1 MTTNLKKEGGNHG
14 LWCVFLVPIA
24 VWSHTTSPDLSLF
37 LLLATITLIPL
48 SAIYNVSK
56 NSQTY
61 VRQSWKQ
68 KLKYHFFERQS
79 SKIIRLT
86 RIASKNTP
94 IPARLSATTLEEARR
109 MRQFQKINP
118 STNLKFVNE
127 PETEEAQTL
136 LSFKPKRYLNW

>member
-1 MTTNLKKEGGNHG
+1 MTTTLKKEGGNHG

-24 VWSHTTSPDLSLF
+24 VWSHTTNPDLGLG
-37 LLLATITLIPL
+37 LLLATMTLIPL
-48 SAIYNVSK
+48 LAVYKIAK
-56 NSQTY
+56 NNQTY
-61 VRQSWKQ
+61 SCPSWKQ

-109 MRQFQKINP
+109 MRQFQKVNP
-118 STNLKFVNE
+118 ATNLKFINE
-127 PETEEAQTL
+127 HDTEETQTL
-136 LSFKPKRYLNW
+136 LSFKSKR

>member
-1 MTTNLKKEGGNHG
+1 M
-14 LWCVFLVPIA
+14 
-24 VWSHTTSPDLSLF
+24 
-37 LLLATITLIPL
+37 TLIPL
-48 SAIYNVSK
+48 SALYNVSK

-61 VRQSWKQ
+61 ARQSWKQ

-136 LSFKPKRYLNW
+136 LSFKPKR